1 MTIFGNNGQIINTS
15 KNVNWW
21 SDGSTQ
27 AKTNNSIY
35 DGNSIATMTNN
46 TMWTKTGTV
55 THSRNTFW
63 GPDGTYNLSGGI
75 LHGPNGQIWTGV
87 NSEDDAMSIIAHKL
101 K

>member
-1 MTIFGNNGQIINTS
+1 MSIGGVMVVHRQKQTTVFTTEIRLPLRQIIQCGP
-15 KNVNWW
+15 KL
-21 SDGSTQ
+21 
-27 AKTNNSIY
+27 
-35 DGNSIATMTNN
+35 ATKTNN

-55 THSRNTFW
+55 THSGNTFW
-63 GPDGTYNLSGGI
+63 GPDGTYNLSGDI